1 MKRYKIYV
9 SIKIKEILYILKL
22 LLKIKIERQIS
33 T

>member
-1 MKRYKIYV
+1 MKKYKIYV

>member
-22 LLKIKIERQIS
+22 LLKIKIECQIS